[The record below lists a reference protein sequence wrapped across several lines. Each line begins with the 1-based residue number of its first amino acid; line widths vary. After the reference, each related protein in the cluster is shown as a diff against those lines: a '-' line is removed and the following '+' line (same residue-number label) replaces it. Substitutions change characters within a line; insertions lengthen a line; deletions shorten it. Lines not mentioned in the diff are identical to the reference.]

1 MPYFVDIPFIRDIS
15 VAHIA
20 FSDSGTDGVNMGRIG
35 LLKKLWLL
43 RSSRS
48 AGERPLVRSILDS
61 RPNKILE
68 LGLGQLNRTPH
79 ILSLASQV
87 SDGPIH
93 YVGLD
98 RFEARLP
105 EDPPGVTLKEAHS
118 CLQGFGRVQLVPGS
132 PDSTLARLCNH
143 LGWFD
148 LILVSAAIDQAT
160 ASRCWFFLQRLAR
173 SHTVVHQESTENVWE
188 PVSHQN
194 IDDWASQQVLRK
206 VG

>member
-1 MPYFVDIPFIRDIS
+1 MPRFVDISFTRDIS
-15 VAHIA
+15 VARVA
-20 FSDSGTDGVNMGRIG
+20 FSDSGADGVNMGRIG
-35 LLKKLWLL
+35 IFKKLWLL

-61 RPNKILE
+61 QPKKILE
-68 LGLGQLNRTPH
+68 LGLGELNRTPQL
-79 ILSLASQV
+79 LSLASQV
-87 SDGPIH
+87 ADGPIH

-105 EDPPGVTLKEAHS
+105 EDPAGVTLKEAHS

-148 LILVSAAIDQAT
+148 LILVSAAIDQAM
-160 ASRCWFFLQRLAR
+160 ASRCWFFLQRLTR
-173 SHTVVHQESTENVWE
+173 SHTVILQESTEDVWE
-188 PVSHQN
+188 HVSHQN

>member
-1 MPYFVDIPFIRDIS
+1 VPYFVDIPFIRDIS

-173 SHTVVHQESTENVWE
+173 SHTVVHQESTENAWE

-194 IDDWASQQVLRK
+194 IVDWASQQVLRK